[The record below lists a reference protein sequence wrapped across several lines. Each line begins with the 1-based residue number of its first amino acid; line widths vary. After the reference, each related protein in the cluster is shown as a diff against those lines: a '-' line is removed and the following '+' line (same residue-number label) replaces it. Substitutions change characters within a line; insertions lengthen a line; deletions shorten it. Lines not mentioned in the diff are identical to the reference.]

1 MFGSQ
6 LKTNPMNNLTKI
18 LLLVALAIVLAIVG
32 PFVSIWAL
40 NTLFPVLTIP
50 YTFST
55 WLAMLALN
63 SAAFYKS
70 SK

>member
-1 MFGSQ
+1 
-6 LKTNPMNNLTKI
+6 
-18 LLLVALAIVLAIVG
+18 VL
-32 PFVSIWAL
+32 S
-40 NTLFPVLTIP
+40 IP

-55 WLAMLALN
+55 WLAMLVLN

>member
-1 MFGSQ
+1 MKNTTLQ
-6 LKTNPMNNLTKI
+6 II
-18 LLLVALAIVLAIVG
+18 LLVVLAIILTIVT
-32 PFVSIWAL
+32 PFISIWAL
-40 NTLFPVLTIP
+40 NTLFPVLRIP
-50 YTFST
+50 YTFWT